1 MLLIRKLGG
10 ITFAPVI
17 IAPRGEFASAAL
29 KIKYLKKLVFIQ
41 FVRFMGLYKD
51 ITWHASSKFEE
62 KDITDRMKINK
73 NLIHNALDLP
83 TKFLAD
89 DSISSLPDPATN
101 YDGLKVVFLSRIS
114 RVKNLEYALQILSKV
129 RARVFF
135 DIYGTLEDLK
145 YWNECQELIKKLPD
159 NIKVKYMGIVKPDMV
174 VPVFSFYDLF
184 LFPSGGENY
193 GHVIAESLTAGTPVL
208 ISDKTPWKNLQKDNI
223 GWDFSL
229 DQRDSFIEIIENCAA
244 MSLEERLKKRE
255 SIKSM
260 IDNYLLDPVV
270 LEANR
275 ELFLNRL
282 LVKEN

>member
-1 MLLIRKLGG
+1 
-10 ITFAPVI
+10 
-17 IAPRGEFASAAL
+17 
-29 KIKYLKKLVFIQ
+29 
-41 FVRFMGLYKD
+41 
-51 ITWHASSKFEE
+51 
-62 KDITDRMKINK
+62 
-73 NLIHNALDLP
+73 
-83 TKFLAD
+83 
-89 DSISSLPDPATN
+89 
-101 YDGLKVVFLSRIS
+101 
-114 RVKNLEYALQILSKV
+114 VKNLEYALQILSKV

-229 DQRDSFIEIIENCAA
+229 DQRGSFIEIIENCAA